1 MQPSQKMIDKE
12 TGRYLPVIY
21 PEELPYWEGARKRE
35 LWLQHCKG
43 CGKAWYPIGPG
54 CPHCFSMDFEWRQMS
69 GRGKVHNYVI
79 CHKAWTPWFEKR
91 VPYAVIQVELEEGPR
106 LTTNLLDHPFK
117 EVTIGMPVEVAFEDI
132 PGDITLVQFRPSRR

>member
-35 LWLQHCKG
+35 LWLQRCES
-43 CGKAWYPIGPG
+43 CGKARYTIGHAG
-54 CPHCFSMDFEWRQMS
+54 PHRFSMGFEWRQMS

-79 CHKAWTPWFEKR
+79 DHKAWTRWFEKR
-91 VPYAVIQVELEEGPR
+91 VPYAVVQVELEEGPR
-106 LTTNLLDHPFK
+106 LTTNLLDYPVNDVK
-117 EVTIGMPVEVAFEDI
+117 IGMPVQVEFEDI
-132 PGDITLVQFRPSRR
+132 PGDITLVQF

>member
-35 LWLQHCKG
+35 LWLQRCNG

-54 CPHCFSMDFEWRQMS
+54 CPHCFSMDFEWQRMS

-79 CHKAWTPWFEKR
+79 YHKAWTPWFEKR
-91 VPYAVIQVELEEGPR
+91 VPYAVVQVELEEGPR
-106 LTTNLLDHPFK
+106 LTTNLLDYPVK
-117 EVTIGMPVEVAFEDI
+117 EIRIGMPVEVAFEDI
-132 PGDITLVQFRPSRR
+132 PGDITLVQFVPAPR